1 MLVLAMEFSRGVQ
14 RPQGARTHLNET
26 GVLAPFGR
34 TSGRADLEGRPASL
48 RRDGFRPGLLI
59 EQGPEVTPSKRNSDA
74 RCRPQGPQPHGRDL
88 RRGAV
93 RQGRDT
99 EDSE

>member
-14 RPQGARTHLNET
+14 RPQGARAHLIET
-26 GVLAPFGR
+26 GALAPFGR

-48 RRDGFRPGLLI
+48 RRDGTHPGLLD

-74 RCRPQGPQPHGRDL
+74 HGQPQSPRPHGRDL

-93 RQGRDT
+93 RQGRGT
-99 EDSE
+99 GDSE

>member
-14 RPQGARTHLNET
+14 RPQGARAHLIET

-48 RRDGFRPGLLI
+48 RRDGNRPGLL
-59 EQGPEVTPSKRNSDA
+59 
-74 RCRPQGPQPHGRDL
+74 
-88 RRGAV
+88 
-93 RQGRDT
+93 
-99 EDSE
+99 